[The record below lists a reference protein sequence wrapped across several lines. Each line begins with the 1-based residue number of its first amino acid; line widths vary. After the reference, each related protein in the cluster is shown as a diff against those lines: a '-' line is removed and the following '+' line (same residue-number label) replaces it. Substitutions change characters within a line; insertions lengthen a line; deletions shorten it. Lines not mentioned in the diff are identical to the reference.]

1 MKRLLDRIFKKE
13 PQLNYIFAEYRPVE
27 MNLPSS
33 DARLVGGDCDEAENI
48 EAIAINKVDKS
59 GVV

>member
-13 PQLNYIFAEYRPVE
+13 PQLNYIIAEYHPVE

-33 DARLVGGDCDEAENI
+33 DARLIGRDCDEAENV
-48 EAIAINKVDKS
+48 EAIEINTVEKS
-59 GVV
+59 GAV